1 MFPLKGVDTVFENH
15 SKSLILQ
22 HCQDKT
28 EHIWIFTPNINMEIM
43 CNFGPFCAKI
53 LILVIFKHCGVRYD
67 ILQIHIILGIPMFQ
81 QNWAFWPSPCP
92 WASSSLKML
101 NKLYS
106 HLYSQKRRSTETQ
119 EALAE
124 LTDSDRKMSANLF
137 THNSS
142 FQMDYFAIFHIL
154 SPAEYLTGKYF
165 FLIVIG
171 QLL

>member
-1 MFPLKGVDTVFENH
+1 MFR
-15 SKSLILQ
+15 
-22 HCQDKT
+22 KT
-28 EHIWIFTPNINMEIM
+28 GCEFNTNLFFFTHVS
-43 CNFGPFCAKI
+43 AK
-53 LILVIFKHCGVRYD
+53 
-67 ILQIHIILGIPMFQ
+67 LGILTQPLPMGKF
-81 QNWAFWPSPCP
+81 FF
-92 WASSSLKML
+92 KDV

-142 FQMDYFAIFHIL
+142 FQMDCFAIFHIL

>member
-1 MFPLKGVDTVFENH
+1 MGKFF
-15 SKSLILQ
+15 
-22 HCQDKT
+22 
-28 EHIWIFTPNINMEIM
+28 
-43 CNFGPFCAKI
+43 
-53 LILVIFKHCGVRYD
+53 FKDV
-67 ILQIHIILGIPMFQ
+67 
-81 QNWAFWPSPCP
+81 
-92 WASSSLKML
+92 

-106 HLYSQKRRSTETQ
+106 HYLYSQKRRSTETQ

-171 QLL
+171 QIL